1 MRNGFFVGKR
11 TLRMRGRADA
21 PRRAQPAAPRLD
33 RLLRARPEDRT
44 EHSLLMDRLGLASD
58 DRAVSDELGRR
69 LDLAYRQE
77 LDEKLIQ
84 HRQDAWAYAAM
95 RKRLPARSTIPR
107 DPKARAAHDRYR
119 GFLDAGVRFSR
130 EAIAVIEREQG
141 AMAGRLVETADWER
155 VEATLDGLAAAYDF
169 RSMMHDTYRS
179 AVERWVPLQEAWNEV
194 RDEGWRRFPRRGDL
208 EDRRV
213 RLAAIESAVRSRAET
228 RRFLDTLVKDHRR
241 PRVAAAAF
249 RASVAGRMATT
260 STYRSMERLLA
271 RPAGAAVRELGLT
284 APELPAL
291 RGLVSQRGPKR
302 RAIATLIGRR
312 APSSRRAVA
321 PRGARR

>member
-1 MRNGFFVGKR
+1 KR
-11 TLRMRGRADA
+11 TLRMRGRRDA

-58 DRAVSDELGRR
+58 DPAVADELGRR
-69 LDLAYRQE
+69 LDRAYRQE
-77 LDEKLIQ
+77 LAEKLIQ
-84 HRQDAWAYAAM
+84 HREDAWAYAAM
-95 RKRLPARSTIPR
+95 RKRLPPRSAIAR
-107 DPKARAAHDRYR
+107 DAKARAAHDRYR
-119 GFLDAGVRFSR
+119 RFLDAGVRFSR
-130 EAIAVIEREQG
+130 EAIAVVEREQAG
-141 AMAGRLVETADWER
+141 MTGRLVETADWER
-155 VEATLDGLAAAYDF
+155 VEATLGGLAAEQDF
-169 RSMMHDTYRS
+169 RPVMHDTYRS
-179 AVERWVPLQEAWNEV
+179 AVERWAPLREAWNEV
-194 RDEGWRRFPRRGDL
+194 RDESWRRFPRRGDL
-208 EDRRV
+208 DDRRA

-260 STYRSMERLLA
+260 GTYRAMERLLA

-284 APELPAL
+284 PPELPAL
-291 RGLVSQRGPKR
+291 RGLVSRRGPKR
-302 RAIATLIGRR
+302 RAISTLIGRR
-312 APSSRRAVA
+312 APPSARRAVA